1 MKRLLIA
8 ATALASLSY
17 AGAAFAVPTIQA
29 GACLGAA
36 CSGAATLTGTGV
48 VTGFPGVAFLDAAVG
63 AFTIQGSAHAG
74 TTVAGAV
81 FHSQSLTVSTTTG
94 GVLDLYFT
102 LSDVVRPGTGDVSF
116 ISSFTSNQQIA
127 SIGHSV
133 TEQTWIDAGNGLYD
147 AGKVTLLA
155 SSGLLTS
162 AGPETIGPIT
172 TAIAAGLIGPGPLS
186 ITHMYEITLLGC
198 GTDPNAECSANLT
211 IDLNANPIPEPASMA
226 VIGLGVL
233 GLGIVHSRRKQ

>member
-29 GACLGAA
+29 GACLGASCA
-36 CSGAATLTGTGV
+36 GAVTLTGVGV
-48 VTGFPGVAFLDAAVG
+48 VTGFPDIAFLGGTVG

-74 TTVAGAV
+74 TTVGGSV
-81 FHSQSLTVSTTTG
+81 FNSQSLTVSSTTG

-102 LSDVVRPGTGDVSF
+102 VSDVVRPGTGDVSF

-133 TEQTWIDAGNGLYD
+133 IEQTWIDAGNGLYD

-162 AGPETIGPIT
+162 ANPETAGPIE
-172 TAIAAGLIGPGPLS
+172 TAIAAGLIGPGPFS
-186 ITHMYEITLLGC
+186 ITHIYELTLLGC
-198 GTDPNAECSANLT
+198 GTTPATECSANLT
-211 IDLNANPIPEPASMA
+211 INLNANPIPEPASMA
-226 VIGLGVL
+226 VIGLGIL
-233 GLGIVHSRRKQ
+233 GLGIVRSRRRR